1 MGLLGWSR
9 GMGHDTGCNWVS
21 RDFSF
26 AHSKRC
32 SRPKKVVNFAA
43 SLARDGSVGVFGVT
57 RNPGQAL

>member
-1 MGLLGWSR
+1 
-9 GMGHDTGCNWVS
+9 MGHDTGCNWVS